1 MGTTLSRSSTINCIA
16 QIHCEEGRMGKNI
29 STPVAAIAIA
39 VVVLLA
45 GGLLWFKSHKKG
57 GSSGG
62 EMTQEMKAKMQE
74 NMQKM
79 KGGQPEQPSMPQV
92 PPR

>member
-1 MGTTLSRSSTINCIA
+1 
-16 QIHCEEGRMGKNI
+16 MGKNI

-45 GGLLWFKSHKKG
+45 GGLIWFKSHKRG

-62 EMTQEMKAKMQE
+62 EITQEMKTKMQE

-79 KGGQPEQPSMPQV
+79 KGAQPAQPGQPGPPPTPQM

>member
-1 MGTTLSRSSTINCIA
+1 
-16 QIHCEEGRMGKNI
+16 MGKNI

-45 GGLLWFKSHKKG
+45 GGLIWLKGHKKG
-57 GSSGG
+57 GTSGG
-62 EMTQEMKAKMQE
+62 EMTQEMKAKIQE
-74 NMQKM
+74 DMQKM
-79 KGGQPEQPSMPQV
+79 RGGQSGQPSMPQV